1 MEHQLLVLI
10 HLIGAVLF
18 VGAVAME
25 VLILEP
31 VRKLIGD
38 DIFQRVE
45 FYLFRRIRR
54 TYPAAVIPL

>member
-1 MEHQLLVLI
+1 MDHQVVVLFHLLCAI
-10 HLIGAVLF
+10 LF

-38 DIFQRVE
+38 SGCSSASSSTSSAASAAP
-45 FYLFRRIRR
+45 IRS
-54 TYPAAVIPL
+54 P